1 MEFSRQEYW
10 SGLPFHSPGDLPDP
24 WDWTWVS
31 RIAGRRFA
39 LWATRE
45 PTTFIKPKPKPHQGP
60 DSSIPWR
67 LRNLQKGS
75 MKLAVVDSWG
85 IRKAAFSI
93 IYKCKVKC
101 VLKHLSCVWLIVML
115 WMVACQ
121 APLYM
126 GFSRQ
131 EYWNALPYPPPGDL
145 PNPGVEPTS
154 LTFPASAGAFFTT
167 SAIWEDPKWSSKC

>member
-10 SGLPFHSPGDLPDP
+10 SGLPFPSPGDLPDP
-24 WDWTWVS
+24 WDCTWVS
-31 RIAGRRFA
+31 CIAGRRFT

-45 PTTFIKPKPKPHQGP
+45 PTTFIKPKPNPHQGP

-67 LRNLQKGS
+67 LRNLQKGN
-75 MKLAVVDSWG
+75 MKLAEVDSWG

-93 IYKCKVKC
+93 IHKCKVKC
-101 VLKHLSCVWLIVML
+101 VLSHLSRVWLFVTIWTIV
-115 WMVACQ
+115 CQ
-121 APLYM
+121 VPLSM

-131 EYWNALPYPPPGDL
+131 EYWNALLYPPPGDL